1 MNQATA
7 NTVETSQFVTQ
18 LFPELGTA
26 GIAAATAQYAGLGTN
41 IFQAD
46 AMMGECEQQILP
58 HDIVTITHKIQPFS
72 YVPLICYY
80 VHSARM
86 PSR

>member
-7 NTVETSQFVTQ
+7 DTIETSQFVAQ

-26 GIAAATAQYAGLGTN
+26 GVAAATAQYAGLGTSV
-41 IFQAD
+41 FQAD
-46 AMMGECEQQILP
+46 AMMGECERQILP
-58 HDIVTITHKIQPFS
+58 HDTATITHKIQPFS

-80 VHSARM
+80 EHSAKM
-86 PSR
+86 LSR

>member
-7 NTVETSQFVTQ
+7 NTVENSQFVTQ
-18 LFPELGTA
+18 LFPELDTA

-46 AMMGECEQQILP
+46 AIMGECERVNLP
-58 HDIVTITHKIQPFS
+58 HD
-72 YVPLICYY
+72 LEL
-80 VHSARM
+80 
-86 PSR
+86 